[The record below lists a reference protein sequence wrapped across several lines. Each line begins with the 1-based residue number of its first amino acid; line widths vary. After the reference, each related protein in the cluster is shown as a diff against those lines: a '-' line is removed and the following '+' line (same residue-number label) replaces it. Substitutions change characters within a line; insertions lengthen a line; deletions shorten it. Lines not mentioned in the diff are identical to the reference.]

1 MNDPFG
7 AFCKHDDVAIVGK
20 PDGPLSGLTFAAKD
34 NYDVAGFTCCAGNPD
49 WLRTHLPAAA
59 TAPAIAMLLEA
70 GANLIGKT
78 TLVELA
84 YGMGGGNIHYGM
96 PINPRAPQRT
106 TGGSS
111 SGSAAAVAGG
121 LCDFALGSDTGGSVR
136 VPASFCGIFG
146 IRTTHGLVP
155 AAGMV
160 PHVKTADTVG
170 WFARDAQLLRR
181 VGEVL
186 LPRAP
191 VSDRPAR
198 LLLIDDAI
206 ALTRP
211 RERAALAPALQRVS
225 EGFESVHHV
234 TLNPQGLDH
243 WRDAHST
250 ITGFEAWSCHG
261 PWIEK
266 VRPKFGPATAGRYE
280 AAARV
285 TRGQYEAALRIRED
299 ARARLNAVLSP
310 GTVACMPAAPFIAP
324 PRAEPDTMAI
334 RAALLDF
341 TCIASLGALP
351 QVCIPA
357 ATIDGCPIGL
367 GIIGPRGSDL
377 TLLDLAARIQL

>member
-7 AFCKHDDVAIVGK
+7 AFCKHDDVSIEGK
-20 PDGPLSGLTFAAKD
+20 RGGPLSGLRFAAKD

-96 PINPRAPQRT
+96 PINPRAPERT

-111 SGSAAAVAGG
+111 SGSAAAVAGE

-146 IRTTHGLVP
+146 IRTTHGLLP

-186 LPRAP
+186 LAQTPAVPRP
-191 VSDRPAR
+191 ER
-198 LLLIDDAI
+198 LLIIDDAI

-211 RERAALAPALQRVS
+211 EERAALTPALERI
-225 EGFESVHHV
+225 GAAFKSVHQV
-234 TLNPQGLDH
+234 TLNPHGLDR

-266 VRPKFGPATAGRYE
+266 VQPKFGPATAERYE

-285 TRGQYEAALRIRED
+285 TREQYEAALRIRED
-299 ARARLNAVLSP
+299 ARARLNTVLTQ

-324 PRAEPDTMAI
+324 PRAEPDTPAI

-357 ATIDGCPIGL
+357 ATVAGSPIGL
-367 GIIGPRGSDL
+367 GIIGPRRSDL
-377 TLLDLAARIQL
+377 TLLELATRIEL

>member
-7 AFCKHDDVAIVGK
+7 AFCKHDDVSIQGK
-20 PDGPLSGLTFAAKD
+20 PDGPLGGLTFAAKD

-155 AAGMV
+155 ATGMV

-170 WFARDAQLLRR
+170 WFTRDAQLLRR

-243 WRDAHST
+243 WREEYRVALIS
-250 ITGFEAWSCHG
+250 APVS
-261 PWIEK
+261 
-266 VRPKFGPATAGRYE
+266 GRID
-280 AAARV
+280 
-285 TRGQYEAALRIRED
+285 LREE
-299 ARARLNAVLSP
+299 
-310 GTVACMPAAPFIAP
+310 VA
-324 PRAEPDTMAI
+324 
-334 RAALLDF
+334 
-341 TCIASLGALP
+341 
-351 QVCIPA
+351 
-357 ATIDGCPIGL
+357 
-367 GIIGPRGSDL
+367 
-377 TLLDLAARIQL
+377 